1 MTDMKFTKDHE
12 WIKLEGGEVAVLG
25 ITEYAQHALGDLV
38 YIELPKVG
46 AKFSKGAHVAVVESV
61 KTAAE
66 VYTPVTG
73 EIVAVNTAL
82 ESDYD
87 LLKSETDG
95 WIAKIKMTDAAEI
108 DGLMDK
114 AAYDAYCKTQG

>member
-1 MTDMKFTKDHE
+1 MSDMKFTKDHE
-12 WIKLEGGEVAVLG
+12 WIKLEGDGVAVLG
-25 ITEYAQHALGDLV
+25 ITEFAQHALGDLV

-46 AKFSKGAHVAVVESV
+46 AKYSKGAHVAVVESV

-73 EIVAVNTAL
+73 EVVAVNTAL

-95 WIAKIKMTDAAEI
+95 WIAKIKMTDAAEVS
-108 DGLMDK
+108 GLMNE
-114 AAYDAYCKTQG
+114 AAYKEYLKTVE